1 MHVYS
6 TAAGGVQEVLC
17 STPLWYTKQIDED
30 VCSSQIINKL
40 DFDTKNG
47 EFSWNGGRIFRTG
60 KILNFGH
67 KVGMGEVI
75 KY

>member
-6 TAAGGVQEVLC
+6 IAVCGVQEVLC
-17 STPLWYTKQIDED
+17 STPPWYTKQIDAD
-30 VCSSQIINKL
+30 GCSTQRINKL
-40 DFDTKNG
+40 DSCTKNG
-47 EFSWNGGRIFRTG
+47 EFSWNGGVIFRTG